1 VSVLRKPSIVYGARV
16 WMGWEDPYVAFFEL
30 PLAFH
35 GPLLPRLGQTRSL
48 PRGILRLFALSNY
61 VCIPRLTSH
70 VNGLTFQTRVW
81 DFAKITVFVTR

>member
-1 VSVLRKPSIVYGARV
+1 MTSCPCCYSRIDLNVIVYGARV

-48 PRGILRLFALSNY
+48 PRGILRLFAPSNY
-61 VCIPRLTSH
+61 VCIPRPPPRMTQS
-70 VNGLTFQTRVW
+70 GLRPMSM
-81 DFAKITVFVTR
+81 A